1 MLCRWTY
8 LHRSGATFRN
18 LVRIYMKPIVVVGS
32 INMDLVSQ
40 TKRIPQ
46 PGETV
51 IGSGFQMHSGG
62 KGANQA
68 VAVARLDYPSILLG
82 VLGDDIFGRQLL
94 STLNGFGVET
104 EHIGSTRGSSGT
116 ASIVVDARGENT
128 IIVTPGSN
136 DQVTPDYLRT
146 KLDVLRSAGMVL
158 AQLEIPVETVAWLA
172 GCCVE
177 LGVPLMLDP
186 APATLLP
193 PTLLSQVAWFTP
205 NQTEA
210 AFYAGAD
217 QSAEQ
222 MLGRFFAMG
231 IRNIIL
237 KQGPDGAIVASADGT
252 RHRIDAFKVNAID
265 TTAAGDSFNG
275 AFSVALMR
283 GLSLAES
290 AKFAAA
296 AAALSVTRH
305 GAQTSLP
312 SQEEV
317 ATLLSGGAGGPPM
330 VI

>member
-1 MLCRWTY
+1 
-8 LHRSGATFRN
+8 
-18 LVRIYMKPIVVVGS
+18 MKPIVVVGS

-40 TKRIPQ
+40 TERIPQ

-51 IGSGFQMHSGG
+51 IGSAFQLHSGG

-68 VAVARLDYPSILLG
+68 VAVARLGYPSILLG

-94 STLNGFGVET
+94 STLNDLGVDT
-104 EHIGSTRGSSGT
+104 EHVGSTAGSSGT
-116 ASIVVDARGENT
+116 ASIVVDAHGENT

-136 DQVTPDYLRT
+136 RQVTPDYLRT

-158 AQLEIPVETVAWLA
+158 AQLEIPIETVVWLA
-172 GCCVE
+172 GCCAE

-186 APATLLP
+186 APATPLP

-217 QSAEQ
+217 ESTEQ
-222 MLGRFFAMG
+222 KLARFFGMG
-231 IRNIIL
+231 IRNVIL
-237 KQGPDGAIVASADGT
+237 KRGPDGALVAGADGA
-252 RHRIDAFKVNAID
+252 RHRIDAFKVDAID
-265 TTAAGDSFNG
+265 TTAAGDAFNG

-283 GLSLAES
+283 GLSPVES
-290 AKFAAA
+290 ARFAGA

-305 GAQTSLP
+305 GAQASLP

-317 ATLLSGGAGGPPM
+317 AILLSQAAL
-330 VI
+330 ILET